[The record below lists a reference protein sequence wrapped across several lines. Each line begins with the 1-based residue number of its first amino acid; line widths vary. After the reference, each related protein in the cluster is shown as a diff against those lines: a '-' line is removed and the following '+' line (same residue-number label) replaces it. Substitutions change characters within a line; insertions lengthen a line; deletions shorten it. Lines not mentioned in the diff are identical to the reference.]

1 MRYFTNEKFKY
12 LSNED
17 RNLIAQ
23 EFDFLDTID
32 LKPLIYEAIEE
43 GYDLYTVM
51 EMIEDKYSDEYE
63 KEDFI
68 FNNID
73 FSEFRTYLKEKYR
86 VNIREVTKYYIE
98 P

>member
-12 LSNED
+12 LSKED
-17 RNLIAQ
+17 RDLIAQ

-73 FSEFRTYLKEKYR
+73 ISEFRTYLKEKYHMN
-86 VNIREVTKYYIE
+86 VREVTEYYIE

>member
-12 LSNED
+12 LSKED
-17 RNLIAQ
+17 RDLIAQ

-43 GYDLYTVM
+43 GYDLYVIM
-51 EMIEDKYSDEYE
+51 EMIEDKYSDEYG
-63 KEDFI
+63 KEEFI
-68 FNNID
+68 FNNISI
-73 FSEFRTYLKEKYR
+73 SEFSTYLKEKYHK
-86 VNIREVTKYYIE
+86 NIREVTEYYIE